1 MNIKGH
7 RAAFTLIELLVVIA
21 IIAIL
26 AAILLPVLSKA
37 KLKAQGI
44 YCINNLKQLQLAIL
58 MYASDNQEK
67 FPENPGAGT
76 SLHAWVAGVMSWDNA
91 IQANLQ
97 NTNTMLLT
105 AGELGPYIGQSVGIF
120 KCPADLIPGARGP
133 RVRSVSMNGFVGDV
147 SNIANYISG
156 QVSHNWLR
164 ILKTSDLKLGAA
176 NTWVLL
182 DECPD
187 SINDAFFAV
196 QMQPGGSARW
206 TDVPAS
212 THNGSGGFSFADG
225 HAELK
230 RWLDENTKAFVR
242 RLAPCPDNSLYSPS
256 DMAWLQQRTTTQ

>member
-1 MNIKGH
+1 MHPKSTRI
-7 RAAFTLIELLVVIA
+7 AVTLIELLVVIA

-37 KLKAQGI
+37 RLKAQQV
-44 YCINNLKQLQLAIL
+44 YCLNNLQQLQFAIA
-58 MYASDNQEK
+58 MYTSDNHEK

-91 IQANLQ
+91 IQPNPE
-97 NTNTMLLT
+97 NTNVSLLT
-105 AGELGPYIGQSVGIF
+105 GAEIGPYVSQCVGIF
-120 KCPADLIPGARGP
+120 KCPADTIPGARGP

-156 QVSHNWLR
+156 QVSHNWTR

-187 SINDAFFAV
+187 SINDSFFAV
-196 QMQPGGSARW
+196 QMQSGGSAEW

-212 THNGSGGFSFADG
+212 THNGAGGFSFADG
-225 HAELK
+225 HVELK
-230 RWLDENTKAFVR
+230 KWLDGNSKAAVR
-242 RLAPCPDNSLYSPS
+242 RLSPCPDNSLHAA
-256 DMAWLQQRTTTQ
+256 DDLAWLQQRTTSQ